1 MSGLCIKN
9 LTKTYTNDL
18 EHCALKDF
26 SILYEENQIIG
37 LLGDNGAGKTTLLK
51 CIIDLVYPT
60 KGSICLDSENLHTM
74 SNRKKNRSI
83 FFVAEGT
90 RSLWWRLT
98 VTENIK
104 FVCQMMWGNWNT
116 VKDKLDYYLE
126 AFNLLDKKDVL
137 VGKLSRGQQ
146 QKVCLLLAVLADS
159 KLIIMDEP
167 TLGLDVSSKQE
178 MVELILTAKEK
189 SNSKIFLIS
198 SHDMDFISKVADR
211 ISIIKEG
218 KLIADGSIQELKEV
232 IKSKYTYFEVM
243 GQLSDEQLASL
254 NENFK
259 VKNGYIV
266 NGMYTFEI
274 DGDILIKNKMIDY
287 LRQQNIQINTVEEH
301 DMNLEKLYIELQNEA
316 LEKIH

>member
-1 MSGLCIKN
+1 MSGLCIDK
-9 LTKTYTNDL
+9 LTKTYTDDL
-18 EHCALKDF
+18 EHCALNDF
-26 SILYEENQIIG
+26 SIRYEENQIIG

-60 KGSICLDSENLHTM
+60 KGSISLDSEDLQRVGNYQ
-74 SNRKKNRSI
+74 KNKLV

-98 VTENIK
+98 VKENIK
-104 FVCQMMWGNWNT
+104 FISQMMWENWNE

-126 AFNLLDKKDVL
+126 AFNLLEKKDVL

-146 QKVCLLLAVLADS
+146 QKVSLLLAVLADS

-189 SNSKIFLIS
+189 FQSKIFLIS

-211 ISIIKEG
+211 VTIIKEG
-218 KLIADGSIQELKEV
+218 RLIADGSIEELKS
-232 IKSKYTYFEVM
+232 IISNKYTYFEVE
-243 GQLSDEQLASL
+243 GQIEECLVTLLEEKYYMQNTQIA
-254 NENFK
+254 
-259 VKNGYIV
+259 
-266 NGMYTFEI
+266 NGMCSFEVNSDINKKNELI
-274 DGDILIKNKMIDY
+274 DC
-287 LRQQNIQINTVEEH
+287 LRQHDIKIITVEEH
-301 DMNLEKLYIELQNEA
+301 DVNLERLYLELQN
-316 LEKIH
+316 HV

>member
-1 MSGLCIKN
+1 MGGLCIKN
-9 LTKTYTNDL
+9 LTKTYTNNL
-18 EHCALKDF
+18 EQCALKDF
-26 SILYEENQIIG
+26 SIFYEENQIVG

-51 CIIDLVYPT
+51 CIIGLIYPT
-60 KGSICLDSENLHTM
+60 KGSIYLDSENLQKT
-74 SNRKKNRSI
+74 SNRKRNKSI

-104 FVCQMMWGNWNT
+104 FVCQMMWGNWNA
-116 VKDKLDYYLE
+116 VMEKLDYYLE
-126 AFNLLDKKDVL
+126 TFNLLDKKDVL

-159 KLIIMDEP
+159 KLIILDEP

-178 MVELILTAKEK
+178 IVKLILTAKEK
-189 SNSKIFLIS
+189 SDSKIFLIS

-218 KLIADGSIQELKEV
+218 KLIADGSIQELKKV

-243 GQLSDEQLASL
+243 NQLSDEQLASL
-254 NENFK
+254 KKFK
-259 VKNGYIV
+259 VKNGYVV

-274 DGDILIKNKMIDY
+274 NGNLLIKNKMIDY
-287 LRQQNIQINTVEEH
+287 LRQQNIQINSIEDR
-301 DMNLEKLYIELQNEA
+301 DMNLERLYIELQNEA
-316 LEKIH
+316 VENIC